1 VDKVCGHPEEKEV
14 KTLPDSIIQ
23 AKEVERPPLTMAH
36 SIPINNK
43 RSSLPLKSSKNDK
56 SRSLKKMSREFIS
69 YMKRS
74 RTFYASLTE
83 RLCDGDL
90 VMKDSSTC
98 WNGQDVVE

>member
-1 VDKVCGHPEEKEV
+1 M
-14 KTLPDSIIQ
+14 IY
-23 AKEVERPPLTMAH
+23 
-36 SIPINNK
+36 
-43 RSSLPLKSSKNDK
+43 LKFIY
-56 SRSLKKMSREFIS
+56 LFLYLISREFIS

-98 WNGQDVVE
+98 WNGQDVVER